1 MKQHHTSPA
10 GYSGSSAL
18 STAEIYYPKRLLG
31 RLRKERPPTQ
41 CATESVASP
50 IGVVDVLEPDPIV
63 GIEIHVICIY
73 PSVRAGKLARQWI
86 ETALHTT
93 LSNHRSMI
101 EYFNYAVLSHDGIS
115 WPHVIERIHPDII
128 LMVGDG
134 SSQLDAGLRHS
145 LRALLTYSSNGSKP
159 LVIFRDL
166 EPEPTINTRTLL
178 DYVSALTQKNNC
190 ELNATNGNGNPI
202 SSFRHPHHLLKSRK
216 HHE

>member
-50 IGVVDVLEPDPIV
+50 IGVVDVLEPD
-63 GIEIHVICIY
+63 
-73 PSVRAGKLARQWI
+73 RAGKLARQWI